1 MTRTHAAYQLLRHGP
16 LTLEQFRWITC
27 WPSFSECKEVLDD
40 LRGEG
45 KVVLRNVAG
54 RKLYDLPKRGRVQ

>member
-27 WPSFSECKEVLDD
+27 WPTIAECREVL
-40 LRGEG
+40 EG
-45 KVVLRNVAG
+45 LQKEKKVVLRQVRGCRFYEVAKP
-54 RKLYDLPKRGRVQ
+54 RRCK

>member
-27 WPSFSECKEVLDD
+27 WPTTAECKEVLES
-40 LRGEG
+40 LQRE
-45 KVVLRNVAG
+45 KKIVLRRARGCCFYDVAKA
-54 RKLYDLPKRGRVQ
+54 RQCQ

>member
-27 WPSFSECKEVLDD
+27 WPTITECREVLDV
-40 LRGEG
+40 LRKEK
-45 KVVLRNVAG
+45 KVVLRQERG
-54 RKLYDLPKRGRVQ
+54 CRFYDIAKPRRCR

>member
-27 WPSFSECKEVLDD
+27 WPSFSECREVLES
-40 LRGEG
+40 LRREK
-45 KVVLRNVAG
+45 KVVLRNVQG
-54 RKLYDLPKRGRVQ
+54 RKLYDLPRSRRAP

>member
-27 WPSFSECKEVLDD
+27 WPTFAECKEVLAE
-40 LRGEG
+40 LQREK
-45 KVVLRNVAG
+45 KVVLRRVSG
-54 RKLYDLPKRGRVQ
+54 RQLYDLPKRRRV